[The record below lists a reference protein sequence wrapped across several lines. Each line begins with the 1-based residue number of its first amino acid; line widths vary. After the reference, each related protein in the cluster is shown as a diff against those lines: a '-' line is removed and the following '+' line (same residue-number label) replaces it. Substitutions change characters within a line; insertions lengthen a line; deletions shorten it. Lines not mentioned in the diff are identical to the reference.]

1 MKNIKLS
8 VKLVGIFSFVGLIVL
23 VGGLVGWNGVS
34 NSVGFAERMSYTDDI
49 AKQLL
54 QREIDHLNWA
64 GKVGEFQRNEDISQ
78 LGVEKDEHNCA
89 FGKWYYSDA
98 RKKAEVAIPEISGL
112 LGQIEEPHR
121 KLHNSAKE
129 LERILQKGK
138 ESRKE
143 ALAYYVT
150 ETSEHLRRVQKI
162 LREISPMVEKHTLEG
177 RNT

>member
-8 VKLVGIFSFVGLIVL
+8 VKLMGVFSFVGLIVL
-23 VGGLVGWNGVS
+23 VGGSVGWYGVS
-34 NSVGFAERMSYTDDI
+34 SSVRVAERMSYTDDI

-64 GKVGEFQRNEDISQ
+64 GKIGEFQRDENITE

-98 RKKAEVAIPEISGL
+98 RKNAEAAIPEISGL
-112 LGQIEEPHR
+112 LGQIDEPHR

-129 LERILQKGK
+129 LER
-138 ESRKE
+138 SYRK
-143 ALAYYVT
+143 
-150 ETSEHLRRVQKI
+150 
-162 LREISPMVEKHTLEG
+162 G
-177 RNT
+177 RNLAKRPWPTMVRKPVDI